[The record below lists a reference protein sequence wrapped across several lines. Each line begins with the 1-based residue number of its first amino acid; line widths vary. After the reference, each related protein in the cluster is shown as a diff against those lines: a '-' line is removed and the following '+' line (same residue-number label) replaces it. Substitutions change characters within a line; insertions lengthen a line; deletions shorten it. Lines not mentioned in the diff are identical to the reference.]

1 MLLLRSHGRERNRRP
16 VNLCERSWSNP
27 LQPSILRLWRVVL
40 RRPRKAFT
48 RWRARQLLNNTSK
61 VVLAYV
67 IHLRLRLR
75 PCGGGG
81 GGISVSV
88 SVRGETRLVQRAL
101 SDILPNLIHT
111 QMIVLSRPI
120 HLRQIIQ
127 FCFYS
132 QNLTTNPENIQQTQT
147 PNMIEELSISRPKPK
162 TFRS

>member
-1 MLLLRSHGRERNRRP
+1 MLLLRNHGRERNGRP

-48 RWRARQLLNNTSK
+48 RWRTRQLLNNTSK

-75 PCGGGG
+75 SCGGG
-81 GGISVSV
+81 GGISISI
-88 SVRGETRLVQRAL
+88 SVRGGETRLVQRTL

-120 HLRQIIQ
+120 HLR
-127 FCFYS
+127 
-132 QNLTTNPENIQQTQT
+132 
-147 PNMIEELSISRPKPK
+147 K
-162 TFRS
+162 